1 VGGGGEY
8 PVTKALVEA
17 NKRLRNHFS
26 AARNEDGMEAA
37 QVILILVLV
46 VLVVIPVISLIAN
59 NLKNRA
65 TEVNQSISGLK

>member
-1 VGGGGEY
+1 M
-8 PVTKALVEA
+8 TKALVEA

-46 VLVVIPVISLIAN
+46 VLVLIPVLGAITN
-59 NLKNRA
+59 NLRSRA
-65 TEVNQSISGLK
+65 SQVNSGISGTGS